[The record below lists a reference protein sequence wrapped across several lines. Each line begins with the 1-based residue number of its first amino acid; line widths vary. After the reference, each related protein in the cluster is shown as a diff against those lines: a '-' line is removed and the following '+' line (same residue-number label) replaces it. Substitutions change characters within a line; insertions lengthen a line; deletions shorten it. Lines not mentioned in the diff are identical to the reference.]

1 MASYGL
7 AILRSQLLPTPGS
20 AQDKSFDGFE
30 MLFTAIFTAELAA
43 NLFGYWWR
51 DFVEDAWQIFD
62 TLVVVISLASIALP
76 SLPAINVLRLLR
88 VFKMVRL
95 FRRLMALRILLNAL
109 SSSVIPVLY
118 SFMILLLVTSL
129 YAVLCTDLFG
139 QIDYENFG
147 TFSRSLFSLF
157 QVATGDSWSSVI
169 ARGLMDSYESTTSTA
184 LVALFFVSY
193 VLIVGVVLMNTCV
206 AVLLDE
212 FISTVA
218 NEKAQQEE
226 AKLLEVEAVSVGQAQ
241 GPLDLLI
248 SSLMD
253 YTTNED
259 LRGKIAALYDRLDL
273 DESGGVEYKEMNEGF
288 KAMGMPAV
296 TKDDWELL
304 SEKGVLLDSV
314 GELSPQAFET
324 MLTSQM
330 QQYCRRKLVLAM
342 SRSRDGVQADTLLSL
357 KFMLSQLESI
367 SEKVLDRPEFE
378 KRKRNL
384 AMKRAFKGGLL
395 KCFLAWKD
403 HHQDCVRAE
412 AEAPINLLHDRIS
425 HVEPTLGALSSDV
438 RRSFSQGRRRLSLA
452 YPV

>member
-304 SEKGVLLDSV
+304 S
-314 GELSPQAFET
+314 
-324 MLTSQM
+324 
-330 QQYCRRKLVLAM
+330 
-342 SRSRDGVQADTLLSL
+342 
-357 KFMLSQLESI
+357 
-367 SEKVLDRPEFE
+367 
-378 KRKRNL
+378 
-384 AMKRAFKGGLL
+384 
-395 KCFLAWKD
+395 
-403 HHQDCVRAE
+403 
-412 AEAPINLLHDRIS
+412 
-425 HVEPTLGALSSDV
+425 
-438 RRSFSQGRRRLSLA
+438 
-452 YPV
+452 